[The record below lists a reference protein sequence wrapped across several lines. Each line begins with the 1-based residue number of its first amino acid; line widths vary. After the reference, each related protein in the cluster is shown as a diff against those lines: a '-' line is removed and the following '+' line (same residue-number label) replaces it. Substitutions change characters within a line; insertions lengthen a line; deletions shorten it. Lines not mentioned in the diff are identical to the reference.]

1 MSFNNKVYW
10 DDKCYVCSL
19 EIELLQNKNPNCNIE
34 FIKISSLK
42 DKTNY
47 INEMIGEFNGIKT
60 IGPETI
66 RRMYDE
72 LGYHKLVKFS
82 KAPIIKQIFNL
93 NYKVFAYIIRPMLP
107 KRKI

>member
-10 DDKCYVCSL
+10 DDECYVCSL

-47 INEMIGEFNGIKT
+47 TNEMIGEFNGIKT
-60 IGPETI
+60 NFHLLNEFYYYFVFIG
-66 RRMYDE
+66 
-72 LGYHKLVKFS
+72 KKC
-82 KAPIIKQIFNL
+82 
-93 NYKVFAYIIRPMLP
+93 
-107 KRKI
+107 